1 MISVSEA
8 QEILSKFSNKGP
20 IERVSFENC
29 LNRLLA
35 ENIYADRDAP
45 PFDRVAMDGIAIQ
58 SDQLQIRQ
66 QFVIEDIQAAGQQQK
81 SLNKPENCLEVMTG
95 AVLPVHTDCVI
106 PYEKLTIK
114 NGVARLNST
123 DHKAFQNTH
132 KKGID
137 AKKGDQ
143 LLASGTWIHPGVK
156 GVLATTGHTEIKAIQ
171 VPKIMIC
178 STGDE
183 LVPITHN
190 PLPHQIR
197 RSNVYMLQAA
207 LKDLNIEAHTTH
219 LPDDKD
225 QLNASIGKLLEEYDL
240 LMFSGAVSK
249 GKYDFLPTVFKELCI
264 QIHIHGV
271 KQKPGKPF
279 LFGTIGSNSVFGFP
293 GIPSSTL
300 VCFHLY
306 FKWWY
311 NHYLGIAPNN
321 NYAYLNNEVTFKK
334 PLTNHLLIK
343 SSVEDGKILANPVAN
358 SGSGDLVHLA
368 LADGFLSLPAEK
380 DTFKKGEIFP
390 ITFFHQTGL

>member
-1 MISVSEA
+1 MIRVSEA
-8 QEILSKFSNKGP
+8 QEILLKFSKKGP
-20 IERVSFENC
+20 TERIPFENC
-29 LNRLLA
+29 LNRMLA
-35 ENIYADRDAP
+35 ENIFADRDAP

-66 QFVIEDIQAAGQQQK
+66 QFVIEDIQAAGQEQK
-81 SLNKPENCLEVMTG
+81 SLNNPENCLEVMTG
-95 AVLPVHTDCVI
+95 AVLPAHTDCVI
-106 PYEKLTIK
+106 PYEKLIIK
-114 NGVARLNST
+114 NGVARLIST

-137 AKKGDQ
+137 AKKGEQ
-143 LLASGTWIHPGVK
+143 LLSSGTWIHPGVK
-156 GVLATTGHTEIKAIQ
+156 GVLATTGHTEVEVVQ
-171 VPKIMIC
+171 LPKVMIC

-183 LVPITHN
+183 LVPIQNT

-219 LPDDKD
+219 LPDDKE

-249 GKYDFLPTVFKELCI
+249 GKYDFLPDVFEELGI

-279 LFGTIGSNSVFGFP
+279 LFGTKSTKSIFGFP
-293 GIPSSTL
+293 GNPSSTL

-306 FKWWY
+306 FKCWF
-311 NHYLGIAPNN
+311 NHYLGNSPKS
-321 NYAYLNNEVTFKK
+321 NYAYLNKEVTFKK

-343 SSVEDGKILANPVAN
+343 SSFEDGKILADPVIN

-368 LADGFLSLPAEK
+368 LADGFLSLPPEK
-380 DTFKKGEIFP
+380 DTFKKGELFP
-390 ITFFHQTGL
+390 ITYFHQIGL

>member
-8 QEILSKFSNKGP
+8 QEILLKFSKKGP
-20 IERVSFENC
+20 TERVSFENC
-29 LNRLLA
+29 LNRMLA
-35 ENIYADRDAP
+35 ENIHADRDAP

-66 QFVIEDIQAAGQQQK
+66 QFVIEDIQAAGQEQK
-81 SLNKPENCLEVMTG
+81 SLNNPENCLEVMTG
-95 AVLPVHTDCVI
+95 AVLPAHTDCVI
-106 PYEKLTIK
+106 PYEKLIIK
-114 NGVARLNST
+114 NGVARLIST

-137 AKKGDQ
+137 AKKGEQ
-143 LLASGTWIHPGVK
+143 LLPSGTWIHPGVK
-156 GVLATTGHTEIKAIQ
+156 GVLATTGHTEVEVVQ
-171 VPKIMIC
+171 LPKVMIC

-183 LVPITHN
+183 LVPIQNT
-190 PLPHQIR
+190 PLLHQIR

-219 LPDDKD
+219 LPDNKEE
-225 QLNASIGKLLEEYDL
+225 LNASIGKLLEEYDL
-240 LMFSGAVSK
+240 LLFSGAVSK
-249 GKYDFLPTVFKELCI
+249 GKYDFLPDVFEELGI

-279 LFGTIGSNSVFGFP
+279 LFGTKAEKSIFGFP
-293 GIPSSTL
+293 GNPSSTL

-306 FKWWY
+306 FKCWF
-311 NHYLGIAPNN
+311 NHYLGTSPKS
-321 NYAYLNNEVTFKK
+321 NYAYLNKEVTFKK

-343 SSVEDGKILANPVAN
+343 SSFEDGKILAEPVIN

-368 LADGFLSLPAEK
+368 LADGFLSLPPEK
-380 DTFKKGEIFP
+380 DTFKKGQLFP
-390 ITFFHQTGL
+390 ITYFHQTDL

>member
-8 QEILSKFSNKGP
+8 QEILLKFSKKGP
-20 IERVSFENC
+20 TERVSFENC
-29 LNRLLA
+29 LNRMLA

-66 QFVIEDIQAAGQQQK
+66 QFVIEDIQAAGQKQK
-81 SLNKPENCLEVMTG
+81 SLNNPENCLEVMTG
-95 AVLPVHTDCVI
+95 AVIPRHTDCVI
-106 PYEKLTIK
+106 PYEKFTIK
-114 NGVARLNST
+114 NGVARLIST

-137 AKKGDQ
+137 AKKGEQ
-143 LLASGTWIHPGVK
+143 LLSSGTWIHPGVK
-156 GVLATTGHTEIKAIQ
+156 GVLATTGHTEVEVVQ
-171 VPKIMIC
+171 LPKVMIC

-183 LVPITHN
+183 LVPIQNT

-219 LPDDKD
+219 LPDNKEE
-225 QLNASIGKLLEEYDL
+225 LNASIGKLLEEYDL
-240 LMFSGAVSK
+240 LLFSGAVSK
-249 GKYDFLPTVFKELCI
+249 GKYDFLPDVFAELGI

-279 LFGTIGSNSVFGFP
+279 LFGTKAEKSIFGFP
-293 GIPSSTL
+293 GNPSSTL

-306 FKWWY
+306 FKCWF
-311 NHYLGIAPNN
+311 NHYLGTSPKS
-321 NYAYLNNEVTFKK
+321 NYAYLNKEVTFKK

-343 SSVEDGKILANPVAN
+343 SSFEDGKILAEPVIN

-368 LADGFLSLPAEK
+368 LADGFLSLPPEK
-380 DTFKKGEIFP
+380 DTFKKGQLFP
-390 ITFFHQTGL
+390 ITYFHQTDL

>member
-8 QEILSKFSNKGP
+8 QEILLKFSKKGP
-20 IERVSFENC
+20 TERVSFENC
-29 LNRLLA
+29 LNRMLA

-66 QFVIEDIQAAGQQQK
+66 QFVIEDIQAAGQKQK
-81 SLNKPENCLEVMTG
+81 SLNNPENCLEVMTG
-95 AVLPVHTDCVI
+95 AVLPRHTDCVI

-114 NGVARLNST
+114 NGVARLIST
-123 DHKAFQNTH
+123 NHKAFQNTH

-137 AKKGDQ
+137 AKKGEQ
-143 LLASGTWIHPGVK
+143 LLPSGTWIHPGVK
-156 GVLATTGHTEIKAIQ
+156 GVLATTGHIELDVVQ
-171 VPKIMIC
+171 LPKIMIC

-183 LVPITHN
+183 LVPIQNT

-219 LPDDKD
+219 LPDDKE

-240 LMFSGAVSK
+240 LLFSGAVSK
-249 GKYDFLPTVFKELCI
+249 GKYDFLPDVFEELGI

-279 LFGTIGSNSVFGFP
+279 LFGTKADKSIFGFP
-293 GIPSSTL
+293 GNPSSTL

-306 FKWWY
+306 FKCWF
-311 NHYLGIAPNN
+311 NHYLGNSPKS
-321 NYAYLNNEVTFKK
+321 NYAYLNKEVTFKK

-343 SSVEDGKILANPVAN
+343 CSFEEGKILAEPVIN

-368 LADGFLSLPAEK
+368 LADGFLSLPPEK
-380 DTFKKGEIFP
+380 ETFKKGELYP
-390 ITFFHQTGL
+390 ITYFQQTSL

>member
-8 QEILSKFSNKGP
+8 QEILLKFSKEGP
-20 IERVSFENC
+20 TERIPFENC
-29 LNRLLA
+29 LNRMLA
-35 ENIYADRDAP
+35 ENIFADRDAP

-58 SDQLQIRQ
+58 SDQLQLRQ
-66 QFVIEDIQAAGQQQK
+66 QFKIEDIQAAGQEQK
-81 SLNKPENCLEVMTG
+81 SLNNPENCLEVMTG
-95 AVLPVHTDCVI
+95 AILPMHTDCVI
-106 PYEKLTIK
+106 PYEKLTIN
-114 NGVARLNST
+114 NGVARLIST

-137 AKKGDQ
+137 AKKGEQ
-143 LLASGTWIHPGVK
+143 LLSSGTWIHPGVK
-156 GVLATTGHTEIKAIQ
+156 GVLATTGHTEVEVVQ
-171 VPKIMIC
+171 LPKVMIC

-183 LVPITHN
+183 LIPIQNT

-225 QLNASIGKLLEEYDL
+225 LLKASIGKLLEEYDL

-249 GKYDFLPTVFKELCI
+249 GKYDFLPTVFKELGI

-271 KQKPGKPF
+271 RQKPGKPF
-279 LFGTIGSNSVFGFP
+279 LFGTKGSKSVFGFP
-293 GIPSSTL
+293 GNPGSTL

-306 FKWWY
+306 FKYWF
-311 NHYLGIAPNN
+311 NHYLGTSPQS
-321 NYAYLNNEVTFKK
+321 NYAFLNKEVTFKK

-343 SSVEDGKILANPVAN
+343 CSFEDGKTLANPVAN

-368 LADGFLSLPAEK
+368 MADGFLSLPAEK

-390 ITFFHQTGL
+390 ITYFHQTGM

>member
-8 QEILSKFSNKGP
+8 QEILLKFSKKGP
-20 IERVSFENC
+20 TEKVSFENC
-29 LNRLLA
+29 LNRMLA
-35 ENIYADRDAP
+35 ENIHADRDAP
-45 PFDRVAMDGIAIQ
+45 PFDRVAMDGIAIRC
-58 SDQLQIRQ
+58 DQLQKRQ
-66 QFVIEDIQAAGQQQK
+66 QFVIEDIQAAGQIQK
-81 SLNKPENCLEVMTG
+81 SLNNPENCLEVMTG
-95 AVLPVHTDCVI
+95 AVLPRHTDCVI

-114 NGVARLNST
+114 NGVARLIST

-137 AKKGDQ
+137 AKKGEE
-143 LLASGTWIHPGVK
+143 LLPSGTWIHPGVK
-156 GVLATTGHTEIKAIQ
+156 GVLATTGHIEVEVVQ
-171 VPKIMIC
+171 LPKVMIC

-183 LVPITHN
+183 LVPIQNT

-219 LPDDKD
+219 LPDDKEE
-225 QLNASIGKLLEEYDL
+225 LNASIGKLLEEYDL
-240 LMFSGAVSK
+240 LLFSGAVSK
-249 GKYDFLPTVFKELCI
+249 GKYDFLPDVFEELGI

-279 LFGTIGSNSVFGFP
+279 LFGTKADKSVFGFP
-293 GIPSSTL
+293 GNPSSTL

-306 FKWWY
+306 FKCWF
-311 NHYLGIAPNN
+311 NHYLGISPKS
-321 NYAYLNNEVTFKK
+321 NYAYLNKEVTFKK

-343 SSVEDGKILANPVAN
+343 SSFEGGKILAEPVIN

-368 LADGFLSLPAEK
+368 LADGFLSLPPEK
-380 DTFKKGEIFP
+380 DTFKKGELFP
-390 ITFFHQTGL
+390 ITYFHQTGL